1 VHRRRADLLASSPG
15 GWDTVPEEDAMSHEP
30 PAKPPPTES
39 EKKLVPALE
48 EFHKRIGPAM
58 VRGLNKG
65 VMRDK

>member
-1 VHRRRADLLASSPG
+1 
-15 GWDTVPEEDAMSHEP
+15 MSHEP